1 MTITE
6 MMEMMMTNEK
16 QLNKTNYNVNHSE
29 FQKADRQTHIVP
41 LHHRKANFTT
51 EFFTK

>member
-16 QLNKTNYNVNHSE
+16 QLNKTNYNVNHFSE
-29 FQKADRQTHIVP
+29 FQKADRQTYIKDFKIHLIY
-41 LHHRKANFTT
+41 
-51 EFFTK
+51 

>member
-16 QLNKTNYNVNHSE
+16 QLNNTNHNVNHSSE
-29 FQKADRQTHIVP
+29 FQKADRHKGFQNSARVIIY
-41 LHHRKANFTT
+41 LIY
-51 EFFTK
+51 

>member
-16 QLNKTNYNVNHSE
+16 QLNETNYNVNHSE
-29 FQKADRQTHIVP
+29 FQKADRQTYIKDFKIHLIY
-41 LHHRKANFTT
+41 
-51 EFFTK
+51 

>member
-29 FQKADRQTHIVP
+29 FQKSRQTDIHKGFQNSARVIIY
-41 LHHRKANFTT
+41 LIY
-51 EFFTK
+51 